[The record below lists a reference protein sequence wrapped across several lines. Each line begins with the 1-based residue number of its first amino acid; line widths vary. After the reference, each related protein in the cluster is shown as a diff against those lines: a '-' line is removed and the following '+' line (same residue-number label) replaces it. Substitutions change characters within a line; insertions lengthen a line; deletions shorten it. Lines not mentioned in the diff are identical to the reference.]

1 MYFPFLKR
9 THRQQPKKENGVSIQ
24 DAIVF
29 AMSKDFDITDGAEFI
44 DDGMRMKEQPLT
56 RTFFSEPQSAK
67 HYNPLQIQIQSE
79 RQALRPIFNYQEHLS
94 SSAPAKQ
101 NPTNISGHA
110 TPDPWRHTPAT
121 VLTAP
126 TYNSP
131 EEVIRSLKQE
141 GYTENFAT
149 QAMSLY
155 SEDQEDIR
163 FHPGDFTID
172 KTFRFNEN
180 CGPQGNPIVYAI
192 TSTTGVKGT
201 LTDST
206 GTCSLHPDM
215 ISKIYTNK

>member
-9 THRQQPKKENGVSIQ
+9 KLPQQSKKENGVSIQ

-29 AMSKDFDITDGAEFI
+29 AMSKDSDITDGAEFI

-56 RTFFSEPQSAK
+56 RPSFSEPQSAK

-79 RQALRPIFNYQEHLS
+79 RQALRPIFNNQEHLS
-94 SSAPAKQ
+94 SSASEKK
-101 NPTNISGHA
+101 NRTNITGHA
-110 TPDPWRHTPAT
+110 TPDPWRQTPVT
-121 VLTAP
+121 TLTTP
-126 TYNSP
+126 IHNSL
-131 EEVIRSLKQE
+131 EDVVRSLKQE

-149 QAMSLY
+149 QTMSLY

-201 LTDST
+201 LTDLT
-206 GTCSLHPDM
+206 GTCSLHPEM
-215 ISKIYTNK
+215 ISKVYTNK